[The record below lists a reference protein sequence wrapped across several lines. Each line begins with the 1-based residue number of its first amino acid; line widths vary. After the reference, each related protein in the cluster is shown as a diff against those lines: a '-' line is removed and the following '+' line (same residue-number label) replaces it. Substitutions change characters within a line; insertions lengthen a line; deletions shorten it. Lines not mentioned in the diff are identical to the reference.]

1 MTMNDYSKHRPR
13 PLMMSKR
20 ACVFYLE
27 HVRVILKDD
36 RIVYLTENGQPVEH
50 FYNIPERNTAFLLLG
65 KGSSLTDSAAR
76 RLAESNVMVGFC
88 GSGGSPLFGALDL
101 TFLAPQSEYR
111 PTEYMQI
118 WMRAWLD
125 EPTRLNLGKNLL
137 RERIAIT
144 RAAWSKNLELVKRGV
159 RIDDAMVNTFLD
171 EIERGQDMT
180 YLLTAEAR
188 WAGRLYAKL
197 ADGFG
202 FDFRRMEG
210 QGLHDSKDEIANSF
224 LDHGNYIAYGYA
236 AVTLNGL
243 GISFALPVLHGKTR
257 RGALVFDL
265 ADLVKDAYVM
275 PIAFECAA
283 SEAKP
288 KDFRMKLI
296 DVCQEENILDYLFG
310 FVVDQCKKL
319 NIKQ

>member
-1 MTMNDYSKHRPR
+1 MSDYSKHRPR
-13 PLMMSKR
+13 PLMISKR

-27 HVRVILKDD
+27 HVRVVLKDD

-65 KGSSLTDSAAR
+65 KGSSLTDAAAR

-111 PTEYMQI
+111 PTEYMQT
-118 WMRAWLD
+118 WMKAWLD
-125 EPTRLNLGKNLL
+125 EPTRLHLGKQLL
-137 RERIAIT
+137 RERIVIT
-144 RAAWSKNLELVKRGV
+144 RAAWSKNLELLKRGI
-159 RIDDAMVNTFLD
+159 RIDDAMVETFVA

-202 FDFRRMEG
+202 FDFKRMEG
-210 QGLHDSKDEIANSF
+210 QGLLDSKADMANSF

-243 GISFALPVLHGKTR
+243 GISFALPILHGKTR

-275 PIAFECAA
+275 PTAFEYAA
-283 SEAKP
+283 VEAKP

-310 FVVDQCKKL
+310 FVVDQCERIS
-319 NIKQ
+319 NKQ